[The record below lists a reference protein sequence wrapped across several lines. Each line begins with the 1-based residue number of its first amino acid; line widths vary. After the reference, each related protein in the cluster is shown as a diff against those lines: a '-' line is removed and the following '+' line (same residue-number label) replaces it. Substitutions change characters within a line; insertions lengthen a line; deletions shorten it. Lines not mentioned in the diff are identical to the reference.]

1 MQHNG
6 DISFMLDFSPNDSR
20 KKGNRMSFKHISLD
34 GVSQIFCVM
43 GCHGFHYLREYKLI
57 IFEIA
62 GRNL

>member
-1 MQHNG
+1 
-6 DISFMLDFSPNDSR
+6 
-20 KKGNRMSFKHISLD
+20 MSFKHISFD